1 MAWCSLCSGCGL
13 ELHFSFNH
21 SFNTVVHVLDKVLLR
36 TAKSAP
42 VGDIEDAVRGVG
54 VFTAGATD
62 LDVVLGSDTLESGHV
77 LHELLQADVYRSAKG
92 CSEVGRARGDIT
104 KMTVVSELGSGLN
117 LVSGTAETLE
127 DGTDVGTLLHGD
139 NTELILL
146 VNPDEEGLG
155 VIVEDTS
162 ALGPVAVE
170 TAGIKETIAL
180 PRIKRAKSVKLLIQ
194 N

>member
-1 MAWCSLCSGCGL
+1 MD
-13 ELHFSFNH
+13 E
-21 SFNTVVHVLDKVLLR
+21 VLLR

-62 LDVVLGSDTLESGHV
+62 LDVVLGSDTLESRHV
-77 LHELLQADVYRSAKG
+77 LHELLQADVDRSAKG

-117 LVSGTAETLE
+117 LVSSTAETLE

-139 NTELILL
+139 NTELILFI
-146 VNPDEEGLG
+146 NPDEEGLG

-170 TAGIKETIAL
+170 TAGIEEAIAL
-180 PRIKRAKSVKLLIQ
+180 PRIKGAKSVRLLI
-194 N
+194 